1 MATDPGSIV
10 TSLLLASI
18 LNGKYVNLSALH
30 RIEQEY
36 QRNGVTVHVTEIT
49 PVKDKVVCIY
59 RETYKCLIC
68 STVAAMAEK

>member
-36 QRNGVTVHVTEIT
+36 QRNGVIVHVTEIT

-68 STVAAMAEK
+68 STVAAMAGK